1 MKQKMLTIILP
12 QFSKEKKK
20 KKSNRHIEKK
30 AEEPPV
36 TGYVMWGMSCGCSWD
51 LSSRSPF
58 LRPQAEILVCT
69 FQALPFYFHRTQ
81 DNIF

>member
-12 QFSKEKKK
+12 YFSKKKK

-36 TGYVMWGMSCGCSWD
+36 TGYVMWMLLGFVLSLSLPQTPGRNSCLHFSG
-51 LSSRSPF
+51 P
-58 LRPQAEILVCT
+58 
-69 FQALPFYFHRTQ
+69 ALLLP
-81 DNIF
+81 